1 MTTAGHGP
9 NIGHGFVKYVLID
22 RDGSERAP
30 LVFPALIARAD
41 PAIAGA
47 LTHIRTVT
55 LGGEDY
61 WTGEDALYAPAP
73 LSSLAQQRL
82 ADPTFIP
89 ALMMSALDRLGYLNG
104 AAGGICV
111 SGLPATWASD
121 PTKAQQ
127 LGARIRA
134 ATSMFGAGAIR
145 IIPEPLG
152 GIYAALLDTHGQLVG
167 DSALAAGTIGV
178 VDLGHLT
185 VDVTLVRKLA
195 PIPSSL
201 DTWQL
206 GTTQPLGAIRS
217 VLSAH
222 FERELSLYE
231 TDAAVRTQ
239 SLVVAGQQRPLPTH
253 WDQPLLRNGQ
263 AIAARLVEAWGS
275 GAQLDTLLLGGG
287 AELAPL
293 VDAIRQRF
301 SHAQVLAQPQSAIA
315 RGYARLAR
323 RLGREPRA

>member
-1 MTTAGHGP
+1 MQSAGHGP
-9 NIGHGFVKYVLID
+9 NIGHGYVKYVLID
-22 RDGSERAP
+22 RDGSELP
-30 LVFPALIARAD
+30 PIVFPALIARAD
-41 PAIAGA
+41 RAVAGA
-47 LTHIRTVT
+47 FTQIRAVAVE
-55 LGGEDY
+55 GVAY

-73 LSSLAQQRL
+73 LTSLAQQRL
-82 ADPTFIP
+82 SDPIFIP
-89 ALMMSALDRLGYLNG
+89 ALVAGALDRLGYLNG

-121 PTKAQQ
+121 PTKAQL

-185 VDVTLVRKLA
+185 VDVALIRKLV

-206 GTTQPLGAIRS
+206 GTAQPLGAIRS

-222 FERELSLYE
+222 FERELSLFE
-231 TDAAVRTQ
+231 TDVVVRAG
-239 SLVVAGQQRPLPTH
+239 SLLIAGQRRPLPAH
-253 WDQPLLRNGQ
+253 WDQPLIMNAQ
-263 AIAARLVEAWGS
+263 AIVARLVEAWGS
-275 GAQLDTLLLGGG
+275 GARLDTILLLGGG
-287 AELAPL
+287 AEVAPL
-293 VDAIRQRF
+293 TDAIRQRF
-301 SHAQVLAQPQSAIA
+301 PHALPLAQPQSAIA

-323 RLGREPRA
+323 RLGAS